1 MKNNY
6 DVAIIGSGPAG
17 LTAAI
22 YSARG
27 GLKTL
32 VLTGD
37 QPGGQPTI
45 TDVVE
50 NFPGF
55 PDGIKGPKLM
65 EKIQKQAEK
74 FGAELTTD
82 TAVEIKPSSKVLV
95 SPRFGEAGRERKST
109 FGYEVKTRRGEKY
122 KAKSL
127 IIATGASP
135 KWLDVPGSD
144 KFKGRG
150 VSVCATCDGPF
161 FKDKN
166 VAVVGGGDTAL
177 TEAEF
182 LTKFAKMVFIIHR
195 REDFRAQEILQTRI
209 ETNSKVEVL
218 LNSEVKEFSGD
229 KHLET
234 VKIKSLYRVNSS
246 KREEEV
252 KDYPEQFGKV
262 VDINGQKVIWRL
274 PVDGVFL
281 AVGYQPNTDF
291 LKGFVKLNDY
301 GYIQTEKEVFTS
313 RQGVFAAGDCVDYRY
328 RQNIVSCGMGCKAA
342 LEVNEFLSRNS

>member
-1 MKNNY
+1 MTNEKF

-22 YSARG
+22 YTARG
-27 GLKTL
+27 GLNTL

-74 FGAELTTD
+74 FGAKVVFD
-82 TAVEIKPSSKVLV
+82 TAVTIDRCKESLPF
-95 SPRFGEAGRERKST
+95 RF
-109 FGYEVKTRRGEKY
+109 EVETRASNKY
-122 KAKSL
+122 PAKSL

-135 KWLDVPGSD
+135 KWLDVSGTD

-150 VSVCATCDGPF
+150 LSVCATCDGPI

-166 VAVVGGGDTAL
+166 VALVGGGDTAL

-182 LTKFAKMVFIIHR
+182 LTKFAKKVFIIHR
-195 REDFRAQEILQTRI
+195 RENFRAQEILQNRVGN
-209 ETNSKVEVL
+209 NSKVIKIF
-218 LNSEVKEFSGD
+218 NSEVKEFLGE
-229 KHLET
+229 KHLEGI
-234 VKIKSLYRVNSS
+234 KIESSYQVNSNQ
-246 KREEEV
+246 RAEEV
-252 KDYPEQFGKV
+252 KAYPEEFGEV
-262 VDINGQKVIWRL
+262 VDKNGQKVIWRL

-291 LKGFVKLNDY
+291 VEGFVKLDDY
-301 GYIQTEKEVFTS
+301 GYIQTKNDVFTS
-313 RQGVFAAGDCVDYRY
+313 REGVFAAGDCVDYRY

-342 LEVNEFLSRNS
+342 LETSEFLNRNS